1 MRLQRSGCGCGP
13 ISRPL
18 FACCTALYLRLCL
31 WRCFRLKLISFG
43 RLAGW
48 LAGWLA
54 WLLVKWLGPM
64 QRWLIP
70 RSSRVKV
77 GRHSVDGKESKPQ
90 PKQQQKQKLK
100 QKHKHKL
107 KAKPYW
113 ESNSYRRYDS
123 FILFV
128 SRKRTNKPNWS
139 DLTYLVPKLSS
150 KEFRRPEWNL

>member
-1 MRLQRSGCGCGP
+1 MHALAAHWLWVWPHFAAFVRLLHCTLP
-13 ISRPL
+13 TPL
-18 FACCTALYLRLCL
+18 PLALLSTETHFFWPPRWLVG
-31 WRCFRLKLISFG
+31 S
-43 RLAGW
+43 LAG
-48 LAGWLA
+48 

-90 PKQQQKQKLK
+90 PKQKQKQKLK
-100 QKHKHKL
+100 QKQKHKL
-107 KAKPYW
+107 KAKPYR

-139 DLTYLVPKLSS
+139 VLTYLVSKPSS
-150 KEFRRPEWNL
+150 KEFQRAE